1 MERAFRFVNFTFLK
15 ACSVKSAAYIMI
27 EPVLLLVL
35 KKLEVL
41 RKSFSLYMNAIHHP
55 TVISQP
61 EVFGGASHRIR
72 GERDMYRLKRYS
84 KTVF

>member
-27 EPVLLLVL
+27 ESVLLLDL

-41 RKSFSLYMNAIHHP
+41 RKSFSLSVYEGYPSSNSDFSARSFWRGQ
-55 TVISQP
+55 SQNQ
-61 EVFGGASHRIR
+61 R
-72 GERDMYRLKRYS
+72 GKGYVSFE
-84 KTVF
+84 KTF